1 MFIQRKTGI
10 NMNVSEFKKNGHMII
25 DWIANYFENIEKYP
39 VKSKSSPGEVISK
52 LPARAPEKAE
62 KFEKIFGDFEKI
74 IMPGITHWQ
83 SPSFFAYFP
92 ANNSFASILGE
103 LLASALG
110 AQCMSWATSPAAAEL
125 EEAVMKQLAKIIGL
139 PESFCGVIEDTAS
152 TSTLCAALS
161 AREKYSDY
169 AINSEGFG
177 PENKFTAYCSGQA
190 HSSIEKAVKI
200 AGIGKNRLRLIG
212 CDKNYAMIPSEF
224 ESAVKK
230 DIKAGYRPVFA
241 VAAIG
246 TTGST
251 AIDPLREIGKICK
264 KYKIWL
270 HVDAA
275 YAGSALV
282 LPEMRYMIDGI
293 EYADSFV
300 FNPHKWLFTNFDC
313 SAYFVRD
320 KGALIKTFEIL
331 PEYLKTSEKSAV
343 NNYRDWGIQ
352 LGRRFRSLKLWFV
365 LRSFGVSGLRRII
378 KKHIELAQY
387 FAEMLAAE
395 KGFEIMAPHPLSV
408 VCFRYK
414 PHKNLSREKTDAF
427 NADLLEK
434 LNSSGKLYLSHTR
447 LCGDFVIRMAIG
459 QTGTEKKHVKSALN
473 MIINTAKNM
482 SK

>member
-1 MFIQRKTGI
+1 
-10 NMNVSEFKKNGHMII
+10 MNISEFKKNGHMII
-25 DWIANYFENIEKYP
+25 DWIADYFENIEKYP

-52 LPARAPEKAE
+52 LPACAPDRAE

-92 ANNSFASILGE
+92 ANNSFPSILGE
-103 LLASALG
+103 LLSSALG

-169 AINSEGFG
+169 SINSEGFG

-212 CDKNYAMIPSEF
+212 CDKNYAMMPSE
-224 ESAVKK
+224 
-230 DIKAGYRPVFA
+230 IFA

-251 AIDPLREIGKICK
+251 AIDPLRAIGRICK
-264 KYKIWL
+264 KYGIWL

-282 LPEMRYMIDGI
+282 LPEMRYMINGV

-313 SAYFVRD
+313 SAYFVKD
-320 KGALIKTFEIL
+320 KAALIKTFEIL

-365 LRSFGVSGLRRII
+365 LRSFGVSGLRKII

-387 FAEMLAAE
+387 FAEKLSAE
-395 KGFEIMAPHPLSV
+395 NGFEIMAPHPLSV
-408 VCFRYK
+408 VCFRFK
-414 PHKNLSREKTDAF
+414 PRAGISQEKIDAF
-427 NADLLEK
+427 NAGLLEK
-434 LNSSGKLYLSHTR
+434 LNSSGKLYLSHTK
-447 LCGDFVIRMAIG
+447 LGKDFVIRMAIG
-459 QTGTEKKHVKSALN
+459 QTGTEKKHVKAALDT
-473 MIINTAKNM
+473 IIKTAKSM